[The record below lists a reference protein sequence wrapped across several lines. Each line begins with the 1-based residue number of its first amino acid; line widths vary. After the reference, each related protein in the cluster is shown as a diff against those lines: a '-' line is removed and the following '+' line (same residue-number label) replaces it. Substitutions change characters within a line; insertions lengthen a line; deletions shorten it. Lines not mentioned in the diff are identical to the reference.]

1 MQILWKLFTIFVA
14 LIGIFFTAFGGYII
28 FQSNTTT
35 FITIVWLSFSLLL
48 WGSISII
55 WYCIFTGKCKVKKAK
70 PYISKE
76 SQKLMETLA
85 LVDISHI
92 ESVIAIPKIGE
103 MFTLKTDNMKRLF
116 VYITTL
122 MKKTEFEPEELRW
135 AFIHVSTYIRS
146 SVSVEE
152 FDSIKAKWERF
163 VTGGGKLII
172 EKK

>member
-1 MQILWKLFTIFVA
+1 MKILWKLFTIFVTLVWIVFA
-14 LIGIFFTAFGGYII
+14 LFGWFII
-28 FQSNTTT
+28 FESNTTT
-35 FITIVWLSFSLLL
+35 FITILWLFFSFVL
-48 WGSISII
+48 WGGISIL

-76 SQKLMETLA
+76 SQELMNTLA

-122 MKKTEFEPEELRW
+122 MKKSEFEPEELRW
-135 AFIHVSTYIRS
+135 AFNHVSTYIRS

-152 FDSIKAKWERF
+152 FDNIKAKWDRF
-163 VTGGGKLII
+163 VTGWGKLII